1 MKYPDLSASYMF
13 ISVVSVPRGRS
24 PGRVFCL
31 TKWRSEP
38 STASP
43 EGDESVFSPS
53 RRRQR
58 NAVSESPPRR
68 QKFTASN
75 HSPDLHHVTNPND
88 HVKGSRSQDS
98 KLNGG
103 YSAGY
108 QNPRARSQSDSGT
121 KKPKGD
127 EGFAISFEQVRYS
140 KILKI
145 FETFKIFNLIFA

>member
-1 MKYPDLSASYMF
+1 MQLAIIVF
-13 ISVVSVPRGRS
+13 LVVSVPRGRS

-75 HSPDLHHVTNPND
+75 HSPNIVARDD
-88 HVKGSRSQDS
+88 HLPGSRSQDS

-121 KKPKGD
+121 KKQD
-127 EGFAISFEQVRYS
+127 EGFAISFEQV
-140 KILKI
+140 
-145 FETFKIFNLIFA
+145 F

>member
-1 MKYPDLSASYMF
+1 MYCIL
-13 ISVVSVPRGRS
+13 VVSVPRGRS

-127 EGFAISFEQVRYS
+127 EGFAISFEQVRDT

-145 FETFKIFNLIFA
+145 YENYNNFCVG